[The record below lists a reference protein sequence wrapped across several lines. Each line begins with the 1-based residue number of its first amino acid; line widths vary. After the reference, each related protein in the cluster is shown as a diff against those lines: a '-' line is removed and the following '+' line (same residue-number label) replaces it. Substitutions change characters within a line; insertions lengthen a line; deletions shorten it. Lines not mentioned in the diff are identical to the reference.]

1 MKRLILLTF
10 LSIWVLS
17 IWSGAFAQQRATV
30 SGTVAAPEGLPETA
44 RVGVHI
50 VDTRGVWGREIG
62 TATPENGVFTV
73 ELAGST
79 DALTP
84 FRSSDVVLP
93 GLQNNYSLS
102 TSVNFTRAQIDV
114 YLDENSNSTFD
125 RETDTPYLGLA
136 GTSEPTGF
144 FVPLYVDADTTLE
157 AEGQTFELKLGWNIF
172 TVRFPEGGSP
182 VYDVSNTLDAARLDV
197 FPGSP

>member
-1 MKRLILLTF
+1 MKRTITTCLVC
-10 LSIWVLS
+10 LSVWGV
-17 IWSGAFAQQRATV
+17 AYAQQRATI
-30 SGTVAAPEGLPETA
+30 SGSVATPDGLPETA
-44 RVGVHI
+44 RIGVHI

-62 TATPENGVFTV
+62 TTTPKGETFKV

-93 GLQNNYSLS
+93 GLQNDYSLNPA
-102 TSVNFTRAQIDV
+102 VNFTRAQIDV
-114 YLDENSNSTFD
+114 YLDENGNGTFD

-136 GTSEPTGF
+136 GTSEPSGF

-157 AEGQTFELKLGWNIF
+157 AGGQSYAFKTGWNIF
-172 TVRFPEGGSP
+172 VVRFPEGGEPEYS
-182 VYDVSNTLDAARLDV
+182 VSSTLDAARLDV
-197 FPGSP
+197 FPGEP